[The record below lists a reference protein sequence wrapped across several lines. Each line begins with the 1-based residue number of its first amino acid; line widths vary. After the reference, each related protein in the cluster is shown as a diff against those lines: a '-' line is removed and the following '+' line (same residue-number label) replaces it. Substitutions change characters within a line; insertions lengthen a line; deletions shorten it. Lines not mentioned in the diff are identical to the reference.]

1 MFPLAKF
8 FEIFTAGDQQYM
20 ERLSYLPF
28 LQEKNILG
36 VKTIT
41 EQIGTQNWQ
50 LDDSLGKD
58 HNLSLVDPNFMKF
71 L

>member
-28 LQEKNILG
+28 LQEKKIFWGSKRL
-36 VKTIT
+36 
-41 EQIGTQNWQ
+41 
-50 LDDSLGKD
+50 
-58 HNLSLVDPNFMKF
+58 PNR
-71 L
+71 

>member
-28 LQEKNILG
+28 SQEKIYFG
-36 VKTIT
+36 
-41 EQIGTQNWQ
+41 GQNDYRTDRYSE
-50 LDDSLGKD
+50 LAAR
-58 HNLSLVDPNFMKF
+58 
-71 L
+71 